1 MYILI
6 ILSLLLPN
14 FTVSHQGIFQGPPCA
29 YPCTFPRF
37 CGPWCDP
44 FYPPHIPCCPP
55 PNNVTTKSHQMCAM
69 YKSKIIPVTEGIT
82 GGSVAVAGEFS
93 HMAALAYGNSTTD
106 MVFRCGGSLISERFV
121 LTAAHCV
128 YTKFGPP
135 VYVRLGGL
143 DLDSTI
149 SSELHQDIA
158 VFEEYVHP
166 NYTSSAVYNDIAL
179 LELRENVVFGSS
191 VHPACL
197 ETKRDIPVDTLQAI
211 GWGALDAD
219 GTTTSHLMKV
229 DLKILKQG
237 ECQNG
242 LPKGSLRLIRG
253 ILDDYQICAGDPSGK
268 DTCQGD
274 SGGPLHYRVEN
285 DRKQYFVVAGVT
297 SFGKHHCGGKDSL
310 GVYTRVSAFVGWI
323 ESIVWP

>member
-1 MYILI
+1 
-6 ILSLLLPN
+6 LSLC
-14 FTVSHQGIFQGPPCA
+14 S
-29 YPCTFPRF
+29 
-37 CGPWCDP
+37 
-44 FYPPHIPCCPP
+44 
-55 PNNVTTKSHQMCAM
+55 
-69 YKSKIIPVTEGIT
+69 
-82 GGSVAVAGEFS
+82 
-93 HMAALAYGNSTTD
+93 
-106 MVFRCGGSLISERFV
+106 
-121 LTAAHCV
+121 
-128 YTKFGPP
+128 GPP

-149 SSELHQDIA
+149 SSALHQDIA

-166 NYTSSAVYNDIAL
+166 NWNYTALYNDIAL

-242 LPKGSLRLIRG
+242 LAEGSLRLIRG

-268 DTCQGD
+268 DTCQVRNTSMSQLWGKLD
-274 SGGPLHYRVEN
+274 RGVLGGFGRTASLSG
-285 DRKQYFVVAGVT
+285 RK
-297 SFGKHHCGGKDSL
+297 
-310 GVYTRVSAFVGWI
+310 
-323 ESIVWP
+323 